1 MLLIIGLITVVS
13 IGVGIGLLLG
23 SLFFNN
29 KKLLNRP
36 QLREIISKA
45 LNKNDKDNKFILF
58 LINLNNFHSTIEAFG
73 YKIGNNIIEHNKI
86 KISDYAKK
94 HNAVF
99 YYVGFDEYVIFYQNV
114 LFDHNQIINIATEL
128 LEIISQPV
136 QCGEMH
142 VHITASIGV
151 GIFPDHASNSDLLL
165 RRVEVALLDA
175 KKSGKNTYSIYN
187 SDLTNKIV
195 DFTIINSELLTALNN
210 EELQLSFQPQVDIKT
225 GVLVGAEALVRWTH
239 STKGSISPEI
249 FIDIAEQSGL
259 IFQVGAWII
268 KQACIQA
275 KFLSQELGVDD
286 FKIAI
291 NLSNG
296 QFLQGDVVRIIA
308 QAIYD
313 TGVKPQ
319 NIEIELTESMFMV
332 NVEKNLLMLSV
343 LVAMGVKIAID
354 DFGTGYSSF
363 KRLRQLKWHYIKI
376 DQSFIKKIDFDK
388 QNYAI
393 VNAMINMAKNLDIK
407 VIAEGVETE
416 QELAVLRKIDCDIM
430 QGYYVS
436 KPLPITEF
444 ITFAKNM
451 NKVNL

>member
-1 MLLIIGLITVVS
+1 MKQILTKICLTHSRLIII
-13 IGVGIGLLLG
+13 
-23 SLFFNN
+23 
-29 KKLLNRP
+29 
-36 QLREIISKA
+36 
-45 LNKNDKDNKFILF
+45 
-58 LINLNNFHSTIEAFG
+58 
-73 YKIGNNIIEHNKI
+73 
-86 KISDYAKK
+86 
-94 HNAVF
+94 
-99 YYVGFDEYVIFYQNV
+99 
-114 LFDHNQIINIATEL
+114 
-128 LEIISQPV
+128 
-136 QCGEMH
+136 
-142 VHITASIGV
+142 
-151 GIFPDHASNSDLLL
+151 
-165 RRVEVALLDA
+165 
-175 KKSGKNTYSIYN
+175 
-187 SDLTNKIV
+187 
-195 DFTIINSELLTALNN
+195 
-210 EELQLSFQPQVDIKT
+210 
-225 GVLVGAEALVRWTH
+225 
-239 STKGSISPEI
+239 ISPEI

-291 NLSNG
+291 NMSNG